1 MISIP
6 YFFLKKGKMET
17 MHLSH
22 CAVVLQKEMLQE
34 YVRMT
39 ESMYEVAKTIN
50 EHFSSHYER
59 NERLT

>member
-1 MISIP
+1 
-6 YFFLKKGKMET
+6 

-50 EHFSSHYER
+50 EHFNSHYER

>member
-1 MISIP
+1 
-6 YFFLKKGKMET
+6 MET